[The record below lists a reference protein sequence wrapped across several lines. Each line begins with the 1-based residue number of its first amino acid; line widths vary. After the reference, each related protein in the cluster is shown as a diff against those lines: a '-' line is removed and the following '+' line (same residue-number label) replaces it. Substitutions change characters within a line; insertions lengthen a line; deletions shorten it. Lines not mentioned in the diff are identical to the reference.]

1 MGLNIMFWNCQGIR
15 SKRKELELYLK
26 ENSID
31 IIALNETFLK
41 KKITFKIKG
50 YDTIRNDR
58 STGSRG
64 GVAFLVKHGL
74 VVNKEFNNADFNII
88 TENEALAIN
97 LELSSN
103 QNLTL
108 ATIYCPDGNPNFSLF
123 QTINNLSDNVMFVGD
138 FNSKL
143 EAFGCASKNTSGPML
158 KTIQNKLNLIYVSN
172 DEHTHMDRRTGST
185 DILDM
190 AFISQNLA
198 IHDIQFQIGIDL
210 GSDHLPIEIS
220 IDTTPLRNT
229 STDHTKYKFDQ
240 ADREVFE
247 SVLEE
252 ALGSE
257 DFSGHLSTNDLDRYA
272 DFIITAL
279 HTAVDKAIPKS
290 KSVRPE
296 SNPISN
302 ETLALIKEKRKLRR
316 QYSQRKDPAVKTR
329 INQLQ
334 KQVKDDLRI
343 ESQANWEKFCNSISL
358 ETDSNESWRRIK
370 NFLKPKGQRDY
381 PTLQRANKVTK
392 TNADK
397 AQLFAESVERHFGIE
412 SVHFDSNHFNEVNKF
427 IEDNY
432 QYFYPPDTRPRY
444 HTQ

>member
-1 MGLNIMFWNCQGIR
+1 MFWNCQGIR

-31 IIALNETFLK
+31 IIALNETFLH
-41 KKITFKIKG
+41 KKINFKIQG

-74 VVNKEFNNADFNII
+74 VVNKEFRNADFNII
-88 TENEALAIN
+88 TENEALAID

-103 QNLTL
+103 RNLT
-108 ATIYCPDGNPNFSLF
+108 YCPDGNLNFLLF

-143 EAFGCASKNTSGPML
+143 GAFGCASKNTSGPML
-158 KTIQNKLNLIYVSN
+158 KTIQNKLNLIYVNN
-172 DEHTHMDRRTGST
+172 DEHKHMDRRTGST

-198 IHDIQFQIGIDL
+198 INDIQFQIGVDL
-210 GSDHLPIEIS
+210 GSDHLPIKIS

-229 STDHTKYKFDQ
+229 TTNHTKYKFDQ
-240 ADREVFE
+240 TDREVFE

-252 ALGSE
+252 ALASE

-316 QYSQRKDPAVKTR
+316 QYSERKDPAVKTR
-329 INQLQ
+329 ISQLQ

-343 ESQANWEKFCNSISL
+343 ESQAYWEKFCNSISL

-381 PTLQRANKVTK
+381 PTLQHASKVAK

-397 AQLFAESVERHFGIE
+397 AQLFAESVERHFDIE

-432 QYFYPPDTRPRY
+432 QYFYPPENPV
-444 HTQ
+444 